1 MNKFADISLS
11 TTRVKKYKSYRLEIK
26 KDYEAYSKKIEEKD
40 ELKLIEKKIK
50 KIDPNL
56 IIKNKELDFF
66 MDVIVNEVNDHG
78 YIKEAIY
85 LITSIKNNNK
95 FQEILEKTE
104 NLEID
109 STTHDPSFDK
119 KGNITSEWLKSS
131 DVYNKLLEIKKWHNF
146 SADNF
151 QQIKLNIQENL
162 FRFKDALYNTQ
173 NPNFVKNAFPKK
185 IMTTKLWKNK
195 NNKKVFFVLVTCF
208 LVSMLAV
215 IIFLILF
222 LTGV

>member
-1 MNKFADISLS
+1 MSKFADISLS

-26 KDYEAYSKKIEEKD
+26 KDYEAYNKKIEEKD

-85 LITSIKNNNK
+85 LITSIKNNK
-95 FQEILEKTE
+95 LQEILEKTE
-104 NLEID
+104 TLEMN
-109 STTHDPSFDK
+109 STNHDPSFDK

-131 DVYNKLLEIKKWHNF
+131 DVYNKLLEIKKWHDF

-185 IMTTKLWKNK
+185 IVTTKLWKNK
-195 NNKKVFFVLVTCF
+195 NNKKVFFALVTSF
-208 LVSMLAV
+208 LVSMFAV
-215 IIFLILF
+215 ILFLILF

>member
-1 MNKFADISLS
+1 MSKFADISLS

-26 KDYEAYSKKIEEKD
+26 KEYEAYNKKIEEKD

-85 LITSIKNNNK
+85 LITSIKNNK
-95 FQEILEKTE
+95 LQEILEKTE
-104 NLEID
+104 TLEMN
-109 STTHDPSFDK
+109 STNHDPSFDK

-131 DVYNKLLEIKKWHNF
+131 DVYNKLLEIKKWHDF

-185 IMTTKLWKNK
+185 IVTTKLWKNK
-195 NNKKVFFVLVTCF
+195 NNKKVFFALVTCF
-208 LVSMLAV
+208 LVSMFAV
-215 IIFLILF
+215 ILFLILF
-222 LTGV
+222 LTGA

>member
-1 MNKFADISLS
+1 MSKFADISLS

-26 KDYEAYSKKIEEKD
+26 KDYEAYNKKIEEKD

-85 LITSIKNNNK
+85 LITSIKNNK
-95 FQEILEKTE
+95 LQEILEKTE
-104 NLEID
+104 TLEMN
-109 STTHDPSFDK
+109 STNHDPSFDK

-131 DVYNKLLEIKKWHNF
+131 DVYNKLLEIKKWHDF

-185 IMTTKLWKNK
+185 IVTTKLWKNK
-195 NNKKVFFVLVTCF
+195 NNKTVFFALVTCF
-208 LVSMLAV
+208 LVSMFAV
-215 IIFLILF
+215 ILFLILF
-222 LTGV
+222 LTGA

>member
-1 MNKFADISLS
+1 MNKFPDISLS

-26 KDYEAYSKKIEEKD
+26 KDYEAYNKKIEEKD

-85 LITSIKNNNK
+85 LITSIKNNK
-95 FQEILEKTE
+95 LQEILEKTE
-104 NLEID
+104 TLEMN
-109 STTHDPSFDK
+109 STNHDPSFDK
-119 KGNITSEWLKSS
+119 KGNITAEWLKSS
-131 DVYNKLLEIKKWHNF
+131 DVYNKLLEIKKWHDF

-151 QQIKLNIQENL
+151 PQIKLNIQENL

-185 IMTTKLWKNK
+185 IVTTKLWKNK

-208 LVSMLAV
+208 LVSMIAV
-215 IIFLILF
+215 ITFLVLF

>member
-1 MNKFADISLS
+1 MSKFADISLS

-26 KDYEAYSKKIEEKD
+26 KDYEAYNKKIEEKD

-85 LITSIKNNNK
+85 LITSIKNNK
-95 FQEILEKTE
+95 LQEILEKTE
-104 NLEID
+104 TLEMN
-109 STTHDPSFDK
+109 STNHDPSFDK

-131 DVYNKLLEIKKWHNF
+131 DVYNKLLEIKKWHDF

-185 IMTTKLWKNK
+185 IVTTKLWKNK

-208 LVSMLAV
+208 LVSMFSV
-215 IIFLILF
+215 ILFLILF
-222 LTGV
+222 LTGA

>member
-1 MNKFADISLS
+1 MSKFTDISLS

-26 KDYEAYSKKIEEKD
+26 KDYEAYNKKIEEKD

-85 LITSIKNNNK
+85 LITSIKNNK
-95 FQEILEKTE
+95 LQEILEKTE
-104 NLEID
+104 TLEMN
-109 STTHDPSFDK
+109 STNHDPSFDK

-131 DVYNKLLEIKKWHNF
+131 DVYNKLLEIKKWHDF

-185 IMTTKLWKNK
+185 IVTTKLWKNK

-208 LVSMLAV
+208 LVSMFAV
-215 IIFLILF
+215 ILFLILF
-222 LTGV
+222 LTGA

>member
-1 MNKFADISLS
+1 MSKFADISLS

-26 KDYEAYSKKIEEKD
+26 KDYEAYNKKIEEKD

-85 LITSIKNNNK
+85 LITSIKNNK
-95 FQEILEKTE
+95 LQEILEKTE
-104 NLEID
+104 TLEMN
-109 STTHDPSFDK
+109 STNHDPSFDK

-131 DVYNKLLEIKKWHNF
+131 DVYNKLLEIKKWHDF

-185 IMTTKLWKNK
+185 IVTTKLWKNK
-195 NNKKVFFVLVTCF
+195 NNKKVFFALVTCF
-208 LVSMLAV
+208 LVSMFAV
-215 IIFLILF
+215 ILFLILF
-222 LTGV
+222 LTGA

>member
-1 MNKFADISLS
+1 MSKFADISLS

-26 KDYEAYSKKIEEKD
+26 KDYEAYNKKIEEKD

-85 LITSIKNNNK
+85 LITSIKNNK
-95 FQEILEKTE
+95 LQEILEKTE
-104 NLEID
+104 TLEMN
-109 STTHDPSFDK
+109 SRNHDPSFDK

-131 DVYNKLLEIKKWHNF
+131 DVYNKLLEIKKWHDF

-185 IMTTKLWKNK
+185 IVTTKLWKNK

-208 LVSMLAV
+208 LVSMFAV
-215 IIFLILF
+215 ILFLILF
-222 LTGV
+222 LTGA

>member
-1 MNKFADISLS
+1 
-11 TTRVKKYKSYRLEIK
+11 
-26 KDYEAYSKKIEEKD
+26 
-40 ELKLIEKKIK
+40 
-50 KIDPNL
+50 
-56 IIKNKELDFF
+56 

-85 LITSIKNNNK
+85 LITSIKNNK
-95 FQEILEKTE
+95 LQEILEKTE
-104 NLEID
+104 TLEMN
-109 STTHDPSFDK
+109 STNHDPSFDK

-131 DVYNKLLEIKKWHNF
+131 DVYNKLLEIKKWHDF

-185 IMTTKLWKNK
+185 IVTTKLWKNK
-195 NNKKVFFVLVTCF
+195 NNKKVFFALVTCF
-208 LVSMLAV
+208 LVSMFAV
-215 IIFLILF
+215 ILFLILF
-222 LTGV
+222 LTGA

>member
-1 MNKFADISLS
+1 MSKFADISLS

-26 KDYEAYSKKIEEKD
+26 KDYEAYNKKIEEKD

-85 LITSIKNNNK
+85 LITSIKNNK
-95 FQEILEKTE
+95 LQEILDKTE
-104 NLEID
+104 TLEMN
-109 STTHDPSFDK
+109 STNHDPSFDK

-131 DVYNKLLEIKKWHNF
+131 DVYNKLLEIKKWHDF

-185 IMTTKLWKNK
+185 IVTTKLWKNK

-208 LVSMLAV
+208 LVSMFAV
-215 IIFLILF
+215 VLFLILF